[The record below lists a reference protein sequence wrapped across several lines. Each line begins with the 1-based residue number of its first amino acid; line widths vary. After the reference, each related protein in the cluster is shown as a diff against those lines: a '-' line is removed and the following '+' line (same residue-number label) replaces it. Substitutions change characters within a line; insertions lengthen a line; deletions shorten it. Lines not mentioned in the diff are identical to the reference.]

1 MAPWA
6 LLNPGVL
13 VRTGH
18 TVLTWGITLVLFLH
32 DTALR
37 QWEEQGELLLP
48 LTFLLLVLGSL
59 LLYLAVSLMDPGYVN
74 IQPQPQEEAKEEQTA
89 MVPPAIPLRRCGYCM
104 VLVGDAGTSWEGS
117 GQAAPAG
124 PPLPRVS
131 SLRPPLRPPLPLD
144 GELCG
149 GAQPPPLRGL
159 PGATAAG
166 ASVGPVPGMV
176 RPPVLPALG
185 AVATVQRAPVR
196 HLPAALPLLDGGQ
209 PAPGLTPLPGGQQH
223 HHLGVHLLAP
233 HRLPPPA
240 PWQPLRP
247 RPDSQPGPLLLRLA
261 LGVLGD
267 PLGRGGRGREQ
278 RPGRLG
284 AQEAQP
290 PSPA

>member
-6 LLNPGVL
+6 LFNPGVL

-74 IQPQPQEEAKEEQTA
+74 IQPQPQEEVKEEQTA
-89 MVPPAIPLRRCGYCM
+89 MVPPAIPLRRCRYCM
-104 VLVGDAGTSWEGS
+104 VLQPLRARHCHECRRCVRRYDHHCPWMENCVGERNHPLFVAYLALQLVVLLWGLYLACS
-117 GQAAPAG
+117 GPQAPGPHPYAAPQ
-124 PPLPRVS
+124 VW
-131 SLRPPLRPPLPLD
+131 
-144 GELCG
+144 
-149 GAQPPPLRGL
+149 
-159 PGATAAG
+159 
-166 ASVGPVPGMV
+166 
-176 RPPVLPALG
+176 PPVLPALG
-185 AVATVQRAPVR
+185 AVAAVQRAPVR
-196 HLPAALPLLDGGQ
+196 HLPAALPLLVGGQ

-233 HRLPPPA
+233 HCLPPPA

-247 RPDSQPGPLLLRLA
+247 WPDSQPGPLLLRLA

-267 PLGRGGRGREQ
+267 PLGRGG
-278 RPGRLG
+278 
-284 AQEAQP
+284 
-290 PSPA
+290 